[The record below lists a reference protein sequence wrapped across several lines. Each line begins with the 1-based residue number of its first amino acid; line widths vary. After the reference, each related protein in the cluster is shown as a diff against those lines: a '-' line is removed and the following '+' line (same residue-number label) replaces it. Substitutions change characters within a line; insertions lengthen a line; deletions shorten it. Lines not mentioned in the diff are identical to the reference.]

1 MSLLQLST
9 DLGEETALEDAS
21 LDLSAYYQ
29 TLENLGSWLRA
40 HDGIELSDLA
50 NSLEAAGYSLGDLA
64 LYLAAYLQSLEDLG
78 VDLTA
83 AVDFREDLGQWLAAY
98 YQAQEDDLP
107 VNLHAVATNYEHLAT
122 MLQTLA
128 TGCLNLPMSFSVY
141 GQSLTD
147 LGATIQTAG
156 YYKQDLA
163 SYLAAASSTVFIA
176 LATYLAA
183 TDGSTLTT
191 LGLHLIAR
199 SRAPSFT
206 ASIAQ
211 RVSSIATE
219 VS

>member
-1 MSLLQLST
+1 MSLILLST
-9 DLGEETALEDAS
+9 EFGEETALEDAS

-40 HDGIELSDLA
+40 HDGTEFDDMA
-50 NSLEAAGYSLGDLA
+50 ATLEAAGYSLDDFTQS
-64 LYLAAYLQSLEDLG
+64 LAAYLQSVEDLG
-78 VDLTA
+78 VDLSSVATW
-83 AVDFREDLGQWLAAY
+83 REDLAQWLAAY
-98 YQAQEDDLP
+98 FQSLENQPVDLE
-107 VNLHAVATNYEHLAT
+107 ALAT
-122 MLQTLA
+122 VYDHLSTHLDALA
-128 TGCLNLPMSFSVY
+128 TGYMNLATPLSLYGRDIADQPM
-141 GQSLTD
+141 L
-147 LGATIQTAG
+147 LHAAG